1 MINAATRQS
10 VNKNL
15 SDTCFWLEQTEYPSS
30 PISPLSKQVLNSA
43 GERQVGLLYRKK
55 DIEVL
60 LACAFGRRYAY
71 FEWSFRPD
79 IDGRYETRYNP
90 EGKKYDGVF
99 IFSCKILLNVV
110 FNLHYS

>member
-10 VNKNL
+10 VNKSL

-71 FEWSFRPD
+71 F
-79 IDGRYETRYNP
+79 
-90 EGKKYDGVF
+90 
-99 IFSCKILLNVV
+99 
-110 FNLHYS
+110 